1 MRNELHVLF
10 KTLPPD
16 RNVSES
22 ASGNVLYRNTACQS
36 LCPSSWCCFD
46 NSADIRERCL
56 AIFNLLVLFSIM
68 FYFRLAFDTMHSA
81 YELSHLGQGFENVV
95 FNVSHRLCEL
105 VEALSKVQAAGI
117 IVLSGLAPPT
127 VVSFGSKDRGILTHL
142 KTRPVL
148 AGIMQRVKYGL

>member
-1 MRNELHVLF
+1 
-10 KTLPPD
+10 
-16 RNVSES
+16 
-22 ASGNVLYRNTACQS
+22 
-36 LCPSSWCCFD
+36 
-46 NSADIRERCL
+46 
-56 AIFNLLVLFSIM
+56 M